1 MIVKEQKKMTGSGKD
16 EYRVTESKSKR
27 IGFFAAILV
36 VIGSCVGTG
45 IFFKSGSI
53 MANTEYS
60 ILLALG
66 CWIIAGFAVVAMG
79 IALIDIATQG
89 KQDSLGIVSWAHTF
103 NNLFLYKSNKNFYS
117 FIFIPVKFFVIPVY
131 ICQSLQ
137 SGLSYVDAT
146 PVYSETGQLIG
157 TQLGSFG
164 QQIMNMPWWSL
175 LLIVMGINTFF
186 ILVAGLSVSTGNKIN
201 MAIMYVKFV
210 PIAFA
215 FIIGFVVLGIS
226 HGGLQGYSHWTYE
239 SNYLENHATELGIS
253 VNEAPKSF
261 VLMSPV
267 IGVIMSLSAIFYAY
281 DGFYVAAGIQG
292 ELKEPKKI
300 SLVILVGLLTVT
312 AMYLGISFSITIGAE
327 NGSWTNIGMFF
338 VEKKVSWIY
347 TIMALLI
354 SIGILTEVDVYSMWF
369 PLYFQQL
376 IENREVPF
384 AKSLS
389 KYTNRRKPIAGVIYL
404 LVVVSFFTIALTL
417 IGVFGFQ
424 DELSAKAQFSDYV
437 VQGNKEVAY
446 LYMFSDLISNW
457 QTVFT
462 FVFLSLTILGWFSRE
477 IKVKN
482 KKAEI
487 MEKIKMACAI
497 ISSCVMFIA
506 MTFQIADPIVNLVVN
521 IEWNNTHAV
530 EKHVSIISQATLIG
544 VLGGFIIITFLPSW
558 FETRSKQQQEIF
570 RLENEAHSLKLEL
583 QTLEEQKLALVNN
596 SKLQDSYVK
605 LESSNGDVPIVANIG
620 GVSPETNEIDE

>member
-1 MIVKEQKKMTGSGKD
+1 MIVKEQKKMTGSGKE
-16 EYRVTESKSKR
+16 EYHVTESKSKR

-79 IALIDIATQG
+79 IDLIDIATQG

-137 SGLSYVDAT
+137 SGLSYVDASINPLT
-146 PVYSETGQLIG
+146 NALE
-157 TQLGSFG
+157 LGSFG
-164 QQIMNMPWWSL
+164 KQIMDMPWWSL

-239 SNYLENHATELGIS
+239 PNYVANHAEALGAAS
-253 VNEAPKSF
+253 AVEGPKQF

-327 NGSWTNIGMFF
+327 NGNWTNIGIFF
-338 VEKKVSWIY
+338 VERKVSWIY

-369 PLYFQQL
+369 PMYFQQL

-424 DELSAKAQFSDYV
+424 DKLNASAQFGDYV
-437 VQGNKEVAY
+437 SQGNNQVAY

-462 FVFLSLTILGWFSRE
+462 FVFLSLTILGWFGRE
-477 IKVKN
+477 VKAKTKKQDVMHKVKL
-482 KKAEI
+482 
-487 MEKIKMACAI
+487 ACAI
-497 ISSCVMFIA
+497 ISSSVMFIA
-506 MTFQIADPIVNLVVN
+506 MAFQIADPFVNLAVN
-521 IEWNNTHAV
+521 LEWNNAHP
-530 EKHVSIISQATLIG
+530 EKTVSIISQATLIG

-558 FETRSKQQQEIF
+558 FESRSKQQQDIF
-570 RLENEAHSLKLEL
+570 NLENKAHSLKLRM
-583 QTLEEQKLALVNN
+583 QDLEEQKIVVQNKAISNDEL
-596 SKLQDSYVK
+596 
-605 LESSNGDVPIVANIG
+605 SSILKENEDVPVIANAG
-620 GVSPETNEIDE
+620 GVSPETN